1 MTLILMRGSRGDF
14 KGQGWAEPG
23 GAGKLRLA
31 DMRVI
36 SSNDFR
42 TLEQLSSFWCDPVF

>member
-14 KGQGWAEPG
+14 KGLG
-23 GAGKLRLA
+23 GAGRGGETEIGH
-31 DMRVI
+31 MRVI
-36 SSNDFR
+36 SRNDFR